1 MNDLSRDVETIVLR
15 LLEDFDTSRAL
26 SVAILIRHKEWDQLA
41 RLDIDPKHY
50 DNAHSFWLDRQATDI
65 LRKYKDMPSSIDR
78 EAEARKLFYSCEAEC
93 FRTNRRLFPLI
104 DRVSNPFDTEGVLPF
119 IRKVRKKISDW
130 LGPCPDTVLGRFGP
144 GATFVDRGMRTT
156 VPHKM
161 SSEPALTPG
170 AWPFLIQWS
179 GTLWAS
185 ACASSGKGAKFVN
198 GNRFATVPKDSK
210 RLRTIAIEPSINVYF
225 QLAYGR
231 AIRHRLGYQGIHLDT
246 AQDIHRRK
254 ACEAST
260 EGHLATLDLSNA
272 SDTVSKALV
281 ELLLPERWFVCLDD
295 LRSKKT
301 FIDNRWVILEKFSSM
316 GNGFTFE
323 LETLIFLAIASA
335 VCEDGVVGEN
345 VLAFG
350 DDIIIPSQYSK
361 DVISALKFFGMSVNE
376 SKSFVDGPFR
386 ESCGGDYFL
395 GVDVRPYYLKK
406 EPNEPQ
412 HFIAFANGL
421 RRSASRRLARDHV
434 VHRAWLS
441 AINRLPI
448 DIRRCR
454 GPEGLGDLVI
464 HEDFSEGRWQ
474 YRWRS
479 GIRYLRCYRPARYRK
494 VAWDRFSPE
503 VTLAAA
509 IYGVPWNDGWII
521 PRDSVTGHRQGWVAY
536 S

>member
-1 MNDLSRDVETIVLR
+1 MDDLSRDVKDVVLR
-15 LLEDFDTSRAL
+15 LLEDLDSSRAL
-26 SVAILIRHKEWDQLA
+26 TVATLLKYSEWDQLA

-50 DNAHSFWLDRQATDI
+50 LDAHSFWLDRQATDI
-65 LRKYKDMPSSIDR
+65 LRKYKDMPTSLDR
-78 EAEARKLFYSCEAEC
+78 EAEARKLFYACEAEC
-93 FRTNRRLFPLI
+93 FRTNRRLFPLVE
-104 DRVSNPFDTEGVLPF
+104 RVKNPFDTEGVLPF
-119 IRKVRKKISDW
+119 VRKVRQIIAGW
-130 LGPCPDTVLGRFGP
+130 LGPCPDVVEGRFGP
-144 GATFVDRGMRTT
+144 GATFVDRGGRTT

-185 ACASSGKGAKFVN
+185 ACASSGKGPQFVN

-210 RLRTIAIEPSINVYF
+210 RLRTIAIEPSVNVFY
-225 QLAYGR
+225 QLGYGR
-231 AIRHRLGYQGIHLDT
+231 VIRNRLGRQGIHLDI
-246 AQDIHRRK
+246 AQETHRRK

-260 EGHLATLDLSNA
+260 EGHLATIDLSNA

-281 ELLLPERWFVCLDD
+281 ELLLPDRWFSVLED

-301 FIDNRWVILEKFSSM
+301 LIDGRWVVLEKFSSM

-323 LETLIFLAIASA
+323 LETLIFLAIAHA
-335 VCEDGVVGEN
+335 VCDTYRLGDD

-350 DDIIIPSQYSK
+350 DDIIVPSSHSK
-361 DVISALKFFGMSVNE
+361 AVISALKFFGMSVNT

-395 GVDVRPYYLKK
+395 GTDVRPFYLKE

-421 RRSASRRLARDHV
+421 RRSANGRLSRDYA

-441 AINRLPI
+441 ALSRIPA
-448 DIRRCR
+448 DIRKLR
-454 GPEGLGDLVI
+454 GPKDLGDIVI
-464 HEDFSEGRWQ
+464 HEDASEGRWRTHRKAGVRFIQ
-474 YRWRS
+474 
-479 GIRYLRCYRPARYRK
+479 CYKPARYRK
-494 VAWDRFSPE
+494 VSWREFAPD
-503 VTLAAA
+503 VVLAAA
-509 IYGVPWNDGWII
+509 VYGQRWGGGWLI
-521 PRDSVTGHRQGWVAY
+521 PRDSVSGYRKGWVPF